1 MKLNQISI
9 GIIALCLS
17 ILPLRQATAAAEVW
31 RTAPAQFNNKEA
43 IETRFI
49 YVGKGETWVSP
60 TFKAKVNV
68 SYPTALSV
76 RLNGR
81 PVHSTMLT
89 ANRDLEFKLDQLKT
103 GFNRLDFFVRQTPIM
118 AEENEHECRVGTFG
132 VFNIGQGEIS
142 YSRKLSE
149 LMLSNL
155 PDTLFNPHVLDR
167 RPYVG
172 RARVNTKNAAELT
185 ALSRLT
191 SAWAS
196 TSGVRWIESSLPE
209 SHRSDFTVEF
219 KRDAQYKNEAHIS
232 IYFAEKRPQD
242 HSHPILRIN
251 YGNEQALL
259 SAINGLTNKNYLSQ
273 LRGNGIRVS
282 DSINE
287 PVWGKPKQFNT
298 LAHLGIDSFRLD
310 SGVRAFVLNF
320 PGVWQPT
327 GPLQGSVAFKSQS
340 NLIQGSSATV
350 WINDALSGGAS
361 LHNLTEKDNERLV
374 PFLSKAPL
382 DNNSFELRIES
393 NLLVSNFC
401 SAPKGTMWVDTE
413 RSEISLPYRLKR
425 GVATINTTLLSH
437 PTISVDGNEGA
448 LGIATTLIQEASRM
462 LLNGDPLKSD
472 IVINKRAK
480 VQVTVDSDLF
490 DQKVSEYPESI
501 YPVYANG
508 GVFITALEDGFEV
521 LAQGTFSAEN
531 FIYYWPRVQSKIP
544 DGASEV
550 LVTQDGE
557 VKQLKTITLHQGITP
572 TVRESNIYL
581 YVLFISALMIAALL
595 GWLWWSRRAKSK
607 A

>member
-1 MKLNQISI
+1 MKLNQISM
-9 GIIALCLS
+9 GIIALCLA
-17 ILPLRQATAAAEVW
+17 ILPLRQATAATEIW
-31 RTAPAQFNNKEA
+31 RTAPAQFGNKEA

-60 TFKAKVNV
+60 TFKARVNV

-81 PVHSTMLT
+81 PIHSTMLT
-89 ANRDLEFKLDQLKT
+89 ANRDLEFRLDQLKT

-142 YSRKLSE
+142 YTRKLSE

-219 KRDAQYKNEAHIS
+219 NKDAQYKDDAHIS
-232 IYFAEKRPQD
+232 LYFAEERPAN
-242 HSHPILRIN
+242 HNHPILRIN
-251 YGNEQALL
+251 YGSEQALL

-282 DSINE
+282 DSIDE
-287 PVWGKPKQFNT
+287 PIWGKPKQYNT
-298 LAHLGIDSFRLD
+298 LAHLGIESFRLD
-310 SGVRAFVLNF
+310 SGTRAFVLNF
-320 PGVWQPT
+320 PGTWQPT
-327 GPLQGSVAFKSQS
+327 GPLQGSLAFKSQS
-340 NLIQGSSATV
+340 NLIQGSSTTI
-350 WINDALSGGAS
+350 WINDTLSGGS
-361 LHNLTEKDNERLV
+361 GLNNLSERDNERLV

-401 SAPKGTMWVDTE
+401 SAPKGTMWVDTT
-413 RSEISLPYRLKR
+413 RSEVSLPYRLKR
-425 GVATINTTLLSH
+425 GVSAINTLLLNY

-448 LGIATTLIQEASRM
+448 FGIATTLLQEAARM
-462 LLNGDPLKSD
+462 LLNGDPLKSN

-480 VQVTVDSDLF
+480 IQVTVDSDLF

-508 GVFITALEDGFEV
+508 GVFISALEDGFEV

-531 FIYYWPRVQSKIP
+531 FIYHWPRVQSKIL
-544 DGASEV
+544 DGAGEV
-550 LVTQDGE
+550 LITQDGE
-557 VKQLKTITLHQGITP
+557 VKQLQTITKHNGLTP
-572 TVRESNIYL
+572 TVQDSTIYL
-581 YVLFISALMIAALL
+581 YVLLVTALMITGLL
-595 GWLWWSRRAKSK
+595 GWLWWSRRAGSS